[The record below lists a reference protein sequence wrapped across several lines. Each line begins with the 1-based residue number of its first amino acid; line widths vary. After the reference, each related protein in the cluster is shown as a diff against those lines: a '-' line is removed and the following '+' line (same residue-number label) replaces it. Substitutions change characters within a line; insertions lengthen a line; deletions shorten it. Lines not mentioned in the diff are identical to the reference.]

1 VPENLRQLPMRTI
14 NFNNAFEKE
23 AYNKLVEG
31 VAQIMKIRSAN
42 PQADISSIE
51 DRIDE
56 LVYALYGLR
65 EKEIELVEGLV
76 KEK

>member
-1 VPENLRQLPMRTI
+1 MKKNVEN
-14 NFNNAFEKE
+14 
-23 AYNKLVEG
+23 
-31 VAQIMKIRSAN
+31 MKIRSAN

-65 EKEIELVEGLV
+65 EKEIELVGGLV